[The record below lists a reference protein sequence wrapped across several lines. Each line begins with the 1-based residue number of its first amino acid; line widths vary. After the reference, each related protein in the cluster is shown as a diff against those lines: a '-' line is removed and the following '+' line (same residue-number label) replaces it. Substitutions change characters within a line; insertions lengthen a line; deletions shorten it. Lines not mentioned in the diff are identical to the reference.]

1 MSPSLRNLIKTGK
14 IGDSCLR
21 RKDYCHQKISDRDY
35 EVAGQIL
42 GSAEFQTI
50 RGDGDYNYEVALWT
64 LARCSF
70 CNLCQKAYPKQVK
83 DYHRKLMDC
92 LDLAKELEA
101 SADSDYESGYE
112 SGYVS
117 GSDDTKTE
125 PQRRKERRSCHPNK
139 LEKLA
144 KQIKTLERQTDGFKK
159 EISDLKQELE
169 DERKQHQE
177 LKHKHAQMIEFGE
190 AKYAAMIAQAEAKF
204 AELMQKIAG
213 LESQNLWIQEKM
225 QNQHMIDQHDM
236 AKMIGTIKELN
247 AGLAQCYG
255 EQYKIWLT
263 PTSRHVVTTLEPM

>member
-1 MSPSLRNLIKTGK
+1 MSLSLRNLIRTGK
-14 IGDSCLR
+14 ISDSCFR
-21 RKDYCHQKISDRDY
+21 QKDYCHQKISDRDY
-35 EVAGQIL
+35 EIAGKIL

-50 RGDGDYNYEVALWT
+50 RGDRDSTYEVALWT

-70 CNLCQKAYPKQVK
+70 CNLCQKAYPEQVK
-83 DYHRKLMDC
+83 GYHQKLMDR
-92 LDLAKELEA
+92 LNFANELEA
-101 SADSDYESGYE
+101 SADSDCESGYE
-112 SGYVS
+112 SGYGS
-117 GSDDTKTE
+117 GLDHTKTE
-125 PQRRKERRSCHPNK
+125 PQRRKERRSCHPNA

-177 LKHKHAQMIEFGE
+177 LKHKQAQMIELGE
-190 AKYAAMIAQAEAKF
+190 TNYAAMIAQAEAKF
-204 AELMQKIAG
+204 AELTQKIAG

-236 AKMIGTIKELN
+236 ARMIGTIKELD

-255 EQYKIWLT
+255 EQYKIRLT

>member
-14 IGDSCLR
+14 INDRCLR
-21 RKDYCHQKISDRDY
+21 RKNYCHQKISDRNY
-35 EVAGQIL
+35 EVAGKIL
-42 GSAEFQTI
+42 GSAEFQDI
-50 RGDGDYNYEVALWT
+50 CDEQDYNYEVDLWT
-64 LARCSF
+64 LASCSF
-70 CNLCQKAYPKQVK
+70 CNLCQKAYPEQVK
-83 DYHRKLMDC
+83 DYHQKLMAC
-92 LDLAKELEA
+92 LDKELQA
-101 SADSDYESGYE
+101 SDDSNYESEYESGY
-112 SGYVS
+112 GS
-117 GSDDTKTE
+117 GSDHTKTE
-125 PQRRKERRSCHPNK
+125 PQRHKERRSCHPNQ

-177 LKHKHAQMIEFGE
+177 SKHKHAQMIELGE
-190 AKYAAMIAQAEAKF
+190 ANYAAMIAQAEAKF

-213 LESQNLWIQEKM
+213 LESQNLWIQEQM
-225 QNQHMIDQHDM
+225 RNQQTIDHQDM

-247 AGLAQCYG
+247 AGLAQCHG

>member
-14 IGDSCLR
+14 ISGSCLR
-21 RKDYCHQKISDRDY
+21 RKDHCHQKISDRDY
-35 EVAGQIL
+35 E
-42 GSAEFQTI
+42 TI
-50 RGDGDYNYEVALWT
+50 RGDKDYNYEVDLWT

-70 CNLCQKAYPKQVK
+70 CDLCQKAYPEQVK
-83 DYHRKLMDC
+83 DYRQKLMNC
-92 LDLAKELEA
+92 LELAKELEA

-112 SGYVS
+112 SGYGS
-117 GSDDTKTE
+117 GSAHTKTE
-125 PQRRKERRSCHPNK
+125 PQKRKERRSCHPNE

-144 KQIKTLERQTDGFKK
+144 KQIKTLKRQTDGFKK

-169 DERKQHQE
+169 DERKQRQE
-177 LKHKHAQMIEFGE
+177 LKHKHAQMIELGE
-190 AKYAAMIAQAEAKF
+190 ANYAAMIAQAEAKF

-213 LESQNLWIQEKM
+213 LESQNLWIQEMM
-225 QNQHMIDQHDM
+225 QNQHMSDQHDM